1 MMMSAVSPQVTGS
14 VPGKTGGE
22 YDTLGPFGVN
32 SANLG
37 AILFYN
43 DSSALA
49 PTGLTLN
56 GVNCSLTVST
66 YYGA

>member
-1 MMMSAVSPQVTGS
+1 M
-14 VPGKTGGE
+14 PGKDYGQ
-22 YDTLGPFGVN
+22 YDTLGPYGTG

-37 AILFYN
+37 AVLFYN
-43 DSSALA
+43 DSSALQ

-66 YYGA
+66 YFGA